1 MNVPVQLSKQIPR
14 AMILLSVLF
23 ALASMCPAQRQ
34 THLRKIEI
42 VGLKRIP
49 PDQVIATSELKVGQ
63 TVDSSVLDEAAA
75 KLMQSG
81 LFKKLTYRVRSAANG
96 ETTVIFEVEEAN
108 RSLPVVFEN
117 FVWFTDD
124 ELDAAIRND
133 IPFFN
138 GSAPEAG
145 DTTQKIT
152 QALQRLLDEKKIP
165 GRVEVMPYTD
175 LAKGKQEFVF
185 TVRGVKIPI
194 CSLSFP
200 GAEAIPEAQLIK
212 ASQQLLQSD
221 FSKKDVSGFASYTLF
236 PLYRRLGR
244 LRAQFRTPT
253 AEPAPN
259 LPNCV
264 GGVLVTI
271 PVDEGAV
278 YSWGQAEWNGN
289 QVLPG
294 GELSTALGMK
304 AGEVADGFKID
315 SGLKEVRK
323 AYARKGYIAVRTRES
338 SEFDESAQKVTY
350 RFAVLEGPQY
360 HMGNLIINGLS
371 PDLTQELKQSWTLA
385 SGVVFDESY
394 VDDFRLNAL
403 PRFVGIQMQ
412 RSLAFRATPQTD
424 TKADAQKLTVD
435 VVITFK

>member
-1 MNVPVQLSKQIPR
+1 MSISVQLSKQIPR
-14 AMILLSVLF
+14 AIILLIALL
-23 ALASMCPAQRQ
+23 ALASTCTAQQQMR
-34 THLRKIEI
+34 LSKIEV

-49 PDQVIATSELKVGQ
+49 PDQVITASELKIGQ
-63 TVDSSVLDEAAA
+63 TVNGSVLDAAA
-75 KLMQSG
+75 TKLMQSG
-81 LFKKLTYRVRSAANG
+81 LFKKLTYRVRGAAG
-96 ETTVIFEVEEAN
+96 QATVVFEVEEAN

-124 ELDAAIRND
+124 ELEAAIRAD

-138 GSAPEAG
+138 GTAPEAG

-152 QALQRLLDEKKIP
+152 QALQRLLNEKKIP
-165 GRVEVMPYTD
+165 GRVEFMPYTD
-175 LAKGKQEFVF
+175 LAKGRQEFVYGV
-185 TVRGVKIPI
+185 TGVKIPI

-200 GAEAIPEAQLIK
+200 GAEAIPEVQLIK

-221 FSKKDVSGFASYTLF
+221 YSKKDVSGFATHTLF

-253 AEPAPN
+253 AEPTPN

-264 GGVLVTI
+264 GGVIVTI
-271 PVDEGAV
+271 PVEEGAV
-278 YSWGQAEWNGN
+278 FSWAQAEWSGN

-294 GELSTALGMK
+294 SELSTALGMK

-315 SGLKEVRK
+315 AGLMEVRK

-350 RFAVLEGPQY
+350 RFAVVEGSQY
-360 HMGNLIINGLS
+360 RMGNVIINGLS
-371 PDLTQELKQSWTLA
+371 PELTQELKQSWTLA
-385 SGVVFDESY
+385 PGAVFDESS

-412 RSLAFRATPQTD
+412 RSLAFRATAQTEI
-424 TKADAQKLTVD
+424 KPDAQKLTVD
-435 VVITFK
+435 VIIAFK